1 MSGSN
6 LTAKYRPQRFSDVAG
21 QRALKSVLSRA
32 AAENRI
38 APAYLFSGT
47 RGVGKTTLARI
58 LAKAVNCEQA
68 PTAEPCNK
76 CRHCRAITA
85 GTAVDVVEI
94 DAASNRGIDDA
105 RRLKEDI
112 GYAPLECRYKVFIID
127 EAHMLTRE
135 AFNALLKTLEEPPP
149 HACFV
154 LATTEPHKFPATII
168 SRCQHYTFKRLL
180 QKELEA
186 HLSWLL
192 EQEGIPFEPAAV
204 SLIARR
210 GSGSVRD
217 TMSLLSQVLALGS
230 DSLSDDDARAVLGLA
245 GQEVFFEIMAGVHGR
260 DCPALSRILR
270 QVLDQGLDLGFFL
283 RELSTAWRNMFLLRQ
298 AGEAAVELMEMAPY
312 EVDAWKEWA
321 GKFDLPHIHACWQ
334 MTLEGQR
341 RVLTSLEPAMA
352 LELLL
357 FNLACLPQ
365 LVNLDDPGALPP
377 PVSRPGQANSQQAGV
392 SASGPVQA
400 GTAQKKTLQPK
411 PVASAVSTSPYS
423 STGDSAVSEEV
434 SVHGTKRSEESKP
447 GVQTEKLARST
458 RPPREDSPEDLPP
471 WEEQSDKPDAQP
483 AEIKI
488 QSVVAT
494 SVDRPV
500 ESLAHYEDDSED
512 EGPALSVGSA
522 RCSSGVTSSVRT
534 DAQGFME
541 FVAHRFEEKGEQ
553 LNGLGRVKARF
564 FQGCLTLECMGHTH
578 VKSLSANGHMEQV
591 EHLANE
597 YFGAGT
603 LVRLDVKGT
612 SPDKSMKQ
620 IRDEVLSHPSIEGIL
635 KTFGAQVVKISRS

>member
-6 LTAKYRPQRFSDVAG
+6 LTAKYRPQRFADVAG
-21 QRALKSVLSRA
+21 QQAVKSVLSRA
-32 AAENRI
+32 AAEDRI

-68 PTAEPCNK
+68 PTAEPCNECK
-76 CRHCRAITA
+76 YCRAITL

-112 GYAPLECRYKVFIID
+112 GYAPLECKYKVFIID

-168 SRCQHYTFKRLL
+168 SRCQHYTFKRLV
-180 QKELEA
+180 QKDLEA

-192 EQEGIPFEPAAV
+192 KQEGKSFDPVAV

-230 DSLSDDDARAVLGLA
+230 DSLSEEDARTVLGLA
-245 GQEVFFEIMAGVHGR
+245 GQEVFFEIMEGVHGR
-260 DCPALSRILR
+260 DCPTLSRTLR

-298 AGEAAVELMEMAPY
+298 AGQGAVELLDMAPH
-312 EVDAWKEWA
+312 EVDLWKEWA
-321 GKFDLPHIHACWQ
+321 AKFDLAHIHACWQ

-365 LVNLDDPGALPP
+365 LVNLDDPVTLPP
-377 PVSRPGQANSQQAGV
+377 P
-392 SASGPVQA
+392 SASPLQEGA
-400 GTAQKKTLQPK
+400 AQKKTLQPETVASAKADSVPCAAEMSQARQATSRVQAAAPVKETTEVGSAPTSTPQTESSVPETKTSAEREEEGKALCAGK
-411 PVASAVSTSPYS
+411 PVAKAHQAQASTLSGTQPSVNTSSADP
-423 STGDSAVSEEV
+423 
-434 SVHGTKRSEESKP
+434 
-447 GVQTEKLARST
+447 
-458 RPPREDSPEDLPP
+458 
-471 WEEQSDKPDAQP
+471 
-483 AEIKI
+483 
-488 QSVVAT
+488 
-494 SVDRPV
+494 
-500 ESLAHYEDDSED
+500 
-512 EGPALSVGSA
+512 
-522 RCSSGVTSSVRT
+522 SSGAPKQSSESFVAPEGKK
-534 DAQGFME
+534 DAKGFME
-541 FVAHRFEEKGEQ
+541 FVAYRFEQEGLA
-553 LNGLGRVKARF
+553 LNGLSRVKPDMVDGALSL
-564 FQGCLTLECMGHTH
+564 QCMGHTH
-578 VKSLSANGHMEQV
+578 ARSLAANGHMERV
-591 EHLANE
+591 ERLAGE
-597 YFGAGT
+597 YFGQG
-603 LVRLDVKGT
+603 VKIRLDVKGT

-620 IRDEVLSHPSIEGIL
+620 IRDEVLAHPSVEAVIQA
-635 KTFGAQVVKISRS
+635 FGAQVVKISRS